1 MSTLVNVPGPALQ
14 RGIGVVAPF
23 DLALDRELW
32 RWAPGDV
39 SLYITRT
46 PYIAEPMGIQLAEAL
61 SDEIAIAQQTRD
73 VLAAEPE
80 VVAYACTSGSFMHGL
95 AGEQYLV
102 KAMREAG
109 APAAVTTS
117 GALLEALAVLKV
129 KRIAVATGR
138 HCSATK

>member
-61 SDEIAIAQQTRD
+61 SDEIAIAQQTRH
-73 VLAAEPE
+73 VLAA
-80 VVAYACTSGSFMHGL
+80 
-95 AGEQYLV
+95 
-102 KAMREAG
+102 
-109 APAAVTTS
+109 
-117 GALLEALAVLKV
+117 
-129 KRIAVATGR
+129 
-138 HCSATK
+138 